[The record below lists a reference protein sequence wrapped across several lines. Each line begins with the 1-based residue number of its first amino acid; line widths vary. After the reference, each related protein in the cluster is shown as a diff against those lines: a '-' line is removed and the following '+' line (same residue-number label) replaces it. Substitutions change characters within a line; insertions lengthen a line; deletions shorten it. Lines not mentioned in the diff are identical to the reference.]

1 MNDFQYLAEEG
12 LWRCIPDADSH
23 FEILITGDNTEPNS
37 AHLVFLED
45 LLPHLET
52 VRIQAIAYL
61 TVFANP
67 TFAGD
72 WFLERLCIT
81 GEFATEFE
89 LAFSLPTDV
98 YGDWRVGF
106 YTIGQHFEPDFFSR
120 TQI

>member
-23 FEILITGDNTEPNS
+23 FEILIAGDSTEPNS
-37 AHLVFLED
+37 ARLAFLED
-45 LLPHLET
+45 LQPHLET
-52 VRIQAIAYL
+52 VRLRAIAYL
-61 TVFANP
+61 TVFVNP
-67 TFAGD
+67 TFADD
-72 WFLERLCIT
+72 WFLEAIYIT

-89 LAFSLPTDV
+89 LAFSLPSDM

-106 YTIGQHFEPDFFSR
+106 YTIGQRFEPDFFSR